1 MSSSTRTSS
10 IPYYRNIKDDSYNR
24 LLTIEDI
31 VEVLSNPDL
40 QHRKK
45 EDLPV
50 VTWSSRIEG
59 KYSIKKPISHT
70 TLIVFDIDDISPK
83 QISRIKSL
91 PYFRFVFTSPSNHG
105 LKVIVP
111 INPLFL
117 PKDRVDHKK
126 AFEVARSYVEHYSK
140 IKVDR
145 RQNDAARKCFLGYD
159 PEPTYNPD
167 SPIIAWHETK
177 RYNQEFIRLYK
188 EDFNEYNS
196 WITQGAILKRKYGDI
211 GKAIWGAWSM
221 SSEHYNPQE
230 INDKWETFEAY
241 TPALIE
247 PTDISVKE
255 ALSGPILQEILA
267 SKGLVIRLNARTE
280 DIEITSKDLA
290 WIAKISEPEAT
301 SNLRSIKNINFQTND
316 GWLVVSD
323 VITAILKENLRQM
336 DIDIPFE
343 RDWWDFIYFVAAQNR
358 VDTFTEWLTSLEWDK
373 TPRLDNILTLIDA
386 QNPENYPMNSRIITK
401 TLVGAIERT
410 IFPGSVHDW
419 MPVLVGE
426 QGTGKSLFIKNLLPE
441 NRGWFSDSPDLKE
454 SMEKQ
459 LEKIGS
465 AVLIE
470 YPEISG
476 STRKDINRIKAWISK
491 PSDQFRKPYARSAVT
506 VARKW
511 VAIATAND
519 DGSGVL
525 PPDPTGHRRF
535 ATIEIKGTS
544 NPHKL
549 ISELQSINTQLWAEA
564 LEIWKT
570 APSGYNLLTQEEQEI
585 TEERNYP
592 YTPKNEVLLNIVID
606 GHHNKI
612 ISNKELGDIAAE
624 LQLVAAKEE
633 LATNYSIR
641 NDLIRALRSIG
652 YRPEKDTGG
661 KYVWISRKT

>member
-1 MSSSTRTSS
+1 MSNYA
-10 IPYYRNIKDDSYNR
+10 IPYYRNTTDDSYNK
-24 LLTIEDI
+24 LLTIEEIID
-31 VEVLSNPDL
+31 VLNNP
-40 QHRKK
+40 QHQSIKK
-45 EDLPV
+45 ENLPV
-50 VTWSSRIEG
+50 LMWSAKIEG
-59 KYSIKKPISHT
+59 KYSPKKPISHT
-70 TLIVFDIDDISPK
+70 ALIVFDIDDISPK

-91 PYFRFVFTSPSNHG
+91 PYFRFTFTSPSGQG
-105 LKVIVP
+105 LKIIVP

-117 PKDRVDHKK
+117 PRDRVDHKK
-126 AFEVARSYVEHYSK
+126 AFEVARNYVEHHAK

-145 RQNDAARKCFLGYD
+145 SQHDAARKCYLGYD

-167 SPIIAWHETK
+167 SPIISWHEK
-177 RYNQEFIRLYK
+177 KIYNQEFARLYR
-188 EDFNEYNS
+188 EDFDEYNS

-211 GKAIWGAWSM
+211 GKNIWIAWSM
-221 SSEHYNPQE
+221 SSEHYNLQE
-230 INDKWETFEAY
+230 INEKWETFEAY

-247 PTDISVKE
+247 PTEISVKE
-255 ALSGPILQEILA
+255 TLSGPVLKEILET
-267 SKGLVIRLNARTE
+267 KGLSIRLNARTE

-290 WIAKISEPEAT
+290 WITKISEPQAT
-301 SNLRSIKNINFQTND
+301 SNLRAIKGIDFQTND
-316 GWLVVSD
+316 GWLIVSD
-323 VITAILKENLRQM
+323 VITSILKENLRQM
-336 DIDIPFE
+336 EVTIPFE
-343 RDWWDFIYFVAAQNR
+343 REWWDCIYFAAAQNR
-358 VDTFTEWLTSLEWDK
+358 VDTFTEWLESLEWDR
-373 TPRLDNILTLIDA
+373 TPRLDNLFTIIDA
-386 QNPENYPMNSRIITK
+386 QNPEKYPMNSKLITK

-410 IFPGSVHDW
+410 IFPGNVHDW

-535 ATIEIKGTS
+535 ATVEVHGTK

-549 ISELQSINTQLWAEA
+549 ISELQAINEQLWAEA

-570 APSGYNLLTQEEQEI
+570 MPSGYNLLTQEEQEI

-606 GHHNKI
+606 GHQNNL

-633 LATNYSIR
+633 LATNFSIR

-661 KYVWISRKT
+661 KYVWTSRK